1 MLVFRSL
8 GTEAERANDKFEKR
22 LQLARAGTEGCD
34 SDKKFVEMM
43 CHNIWARSE
52 GIQTER
58 WGSLG
63 GSGR

>member
-8 GTEAERANDKFEKR
+8 GTEAERANDKFEKG
-22 LQLARAGTEGCD
+22 LQLARAGTEGSD

-63 GSGR
+63 GNGR